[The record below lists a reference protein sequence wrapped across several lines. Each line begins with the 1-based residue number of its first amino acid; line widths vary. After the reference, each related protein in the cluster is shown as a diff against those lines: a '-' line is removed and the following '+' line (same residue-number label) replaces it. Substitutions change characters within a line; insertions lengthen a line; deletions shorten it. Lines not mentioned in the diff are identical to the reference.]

1 MKALLLDAVGP
12 VSSLYVGELPV
23 PEPGAGEIQVK
34 VHAVSLNPVDYKLA
48 GRGNENWKWPHVLG
62 LDVAGVV
69 DSVGAGADQWNVGD
83 RVYYHGDLSKA
94 GGFAEYAITTAHTT
108 ARIPDSVSFAEAA
121 AIPCAGL
128 TAYEAVV
135 RRLNVQSDHIVW
147 MQGGAGGVG
156 GFGVQICA
164 NFGAMVITTAS
175 ERNHEFVKSLGAAYA
190 IDYGSEDVVARIME
204 ITNGRGVDRVLA
216 AVDETTADQGIEV
229 LAFRGGLATVAG
241 LPQLAESTFDNARS
255 IHRVAYG
262 GAHTSTNREAQV
274 DLALMAEEM
283 IGLVAEKKIDPMIEQ
298 VIGLDDIPEGLAQ
311 LETRHVRGKI
321 VAELV

>member
-1 MKALLLDAVGP
+1 
-12 VSSLYVGELPV
+12 
-23 PEPGAGEIQVK
+23 
-34 VHAVSLNPVDYKLA
+34 
-48 GRGNENWKWPHVLG
+48 
-62 LDVAGVV
+62 
-69 DSVGAGADQWNVGD
+69 
-83 RVYYHGDLSKA
+83 
-94 GGFAEYAITTAHTT
+94 
-108 ARIPDSVSFAEAA
+108 
-121 AIPCAGL
+121 
-128 TAYEAVV
+128 
-135 RRLNVQSDHIVW
+135 

>member
-23 PEPGAGEIQVK
+23 PEPGAGEIRVK

-83 RVYYHGDLSKA
+83 RVFYHGDLSKA

-164 NFGAMVITTAS
+164 NLGAMVITTAS